1 MPRRLPPSLLALFR
15 RRWAAPILGTL
26 HRGEQLS
33 GWPGGAKFVTLCHAL
48 QTSDAAPISPTAVR
62 ESLDHLIALG
72 WVERNSGHGHPL
84 RPEYLLTRRGEK
96 LAPTCAALDA
106 LLTRLHARDI
116 GLRRWSMPVIHVVST
131 LEPARFNAMAER
143 LDGITDRALSLAIKS
158 LHGHE
163 LLDRRVDAEAFPVA
177 TSYALTAAARPIG
190 LLLEK
195 L

>member
-1 MPRRLPPSLLALFR
+1 MPRRMPANLLSLFR

-48 QTSDAAPISPTAVR
+48 QTPREPPLSPTAVR
-62 ESLDHLIALG
+62 ESLDYLIELG

-84 RPEYLLTRRGEK
+84 RPEYILTRRGEK
-96 LAPTCAALDA
+96 LAPTCASLDA
-106 LLTRLHARDI
+106 LLTRLNARDI
-116 GLRRWSMPVIHVVST
+116 GLRRWSMPVIHVVNS

-143 LDGITDRALSLAIKS
+143 LDGITDRALSLAIKG
-158 LHGHE
+158 LHAHD
-163 LLDRRVDAEAFPVA
+163 LIDRRVDAEAFPVA
-177 TSYALTAAARPIG
+177 TSYGLAAAARPIG
-190 LLLEK
+190 VLLAK

>member
-1 MPRRLPPSLLALFR
+1 MPTRLPGHLLPLFR

-48 QTSDAAPISPTAVR
+48 QTPDEAAISPTAVR
-62 ESLDHLIALG
+62 ESLDYLIELG
-72 WVERNSGHGHPL
+72 WVDRNSGHGHPL
-84 RPEYLLTRRGEK
+84 RPEYVLTRRGEK
-96 LAPTCAALDA
+96 LAPTCAALDG
-106 LLTRLHARDI
+106 LLTRLRARDI

-143 LDGITDRALSLAIKS
+143 LEGITDRALSMAIKG
-158 LHGHE
+158 LHSHD
-163 LLDRRVDAEAFPVA
+163 LIDRRVDAEAFPVA
-177 TSYALTAAARPIG
+177 TSYALAAAARPIG